1 MRLLLYVFTAI
12 GCLALA
18 AISFVLVAAPTEAI
32 ERQLIAAFKART
44 GRELVVHGGA
54 TLSFYPV
61 AGITLTD
68 ISVSGPQDAGD
79 EPLLKIGKLRL
90 KVPLWPLLRRQLV
103 VEELIVERPQVRLIT
118 GTDGS
123 RNWQFDA
130 RPPLP
135 AGDESV
141 AVAGTG
147 EEAASSAVDG
157 TASASAADGH
167 LAGLSLGDVRVI
179 DGTVEVEDR
188 RHDRH
193 ESFSEINVQL
203 NLDSVDRPLNLSGSL
218 RWRDRNWP
226 LELGLSSMMAALAG
240 EPAALKLTTSADVAA
255 FAFEGDIS
263 FADDLRLSGTAEIRA
278 PSLRRLIEFAGMPT
292 PQFGGLAALS
302 LAGKLELSNRVA
314 SFTDATLSLDGWSA
328 RGKVS
333 VPLDAPRPSV
343 EAEMAV
349 DRLDLNPYLAA
360 APPDLLQAMETADS
374 ADQPVVDA
382 VPPAEEATAA
392 AESGDWSDV
401 PNDFSALQSVDI
413 TAKLTLESLVY
424 RNIKLDRSSLAAKLS
439 DGLLTVKF
447 DRLALYSGSGS
458 GGLGINSRQGAAKI
472 ALAADLA
479 GIDSRPL
486 LRDALA
492 VDWLAGRGTMSFKLS
507 AIGDS
512 VRSWMASL
520 AGAGKV
526 SFREGAIVGFNL
538 PQTIRGLEQ
547 GRLDGLKTGSTAK
560 TDFSELDATFTVA
573 EGEVGNKDLRLAGP
587 LLRLTGAGT
596 VLLLS
601 RSLDYVARP
610 KLVASLEGQGG
621 DTGLAGI
628 EIPVKLTG
636 PWRRPRLTPDLT
648 AVLRDPKA
656 TAEAAKKIGETLKG
670 SKGVKKLLDQ
680 LGDEKTK
687 AKINEA
693 LGKLLGNSD

>member
-12 GCLALA
+12 GCLAMA
-18 AISFVLVAAPTEAI
+18 ALSFVLVAAPTEAI

-61 AGITLTD
+61 AGVTLTD

-79 EPLLKIGKLRL
+79 EPVLKIGKLRL

-130 RPPLP
+130 RLPLP

-141 AVAGTG
+141 AVAGIG
-147 EEAASSAVDG
+147 EEAASSAVGD
-157 TASASAADGH
+157 TASSGAADGH
-167 LAGLSLGDVRVI
+167 LAGLSLGDIRVI

-193 ESFSEINVQL
+193 ESFSDINVQF
-203 NLDSVDRPLNLSGSL
+203 NLESVDRPLNLSGSL
-218 RWRDRNWP
+218 RWRDRDWP
-226 LELGLSSMMAALAG
+226 LELVLSSVMAALAG
-240 EPAALKLTTSADVAA
+240 EPAALKLKTSADVVA
-255 FAFEGDIS
+255 FSFEGDIS

-292 PQFGGLAALS
+292 PRFGGLAALS

-349 DRLDLNPYLAA
+349 DPLDLNPYLAA
-360 APPDLLQAMETADS
+360 APPDLLQAMEAATRGS
-374 ADQPVVDA
+374 AGRRRGAASGRSDCGGGERRLERCGERFLG
-382 VPPAEEATAA
+382 PAERRYHCQADAREPRLSQHQTRPQQSCRQVERRIADGEIRSTGALFGQWQRQPQYQFAA
-392 AESGDWSDV
+392 RS
-401 PNDFSALQSVDI
+401 
-413 TAKLTLESLVY
+413 AKL
-424 RNIKLDRSSLAAKLS
+424 
-439 DGLLTVKF
+439 
-447 DRLALYSGSGS
+447 
-458 GGLGINSRQGAAKI
+458 

-587 LLRLTGAGT
+587 LLRLTGAGK
-596 VLLLS
+596 VLSPAAASTTSPARSWSPVS
-601 RSLDYVARP
+601 RGRA
-610 KLVASLEGQGG
+610 A
-621 DTGLAGI
+621 
-628 EIPVKLTG
+628 
-636 PWRRPRLTPDLT
+636 TP
-648 AVLRDPKA
+648 
-656 TAEAAKKIGETLKG
+656 G
-670 SKGVKKLLDQ
+670 SPG
-680 LGDEKTK
+680 
-687 AKINEA
+687 
-693 LGKLLGNSD
+693 SRFR